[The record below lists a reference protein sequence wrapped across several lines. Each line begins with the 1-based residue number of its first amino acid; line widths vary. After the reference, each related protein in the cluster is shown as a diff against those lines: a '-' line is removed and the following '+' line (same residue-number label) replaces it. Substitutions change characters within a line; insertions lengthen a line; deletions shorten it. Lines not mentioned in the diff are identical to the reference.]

1 MKQRKRERTDMA
13 KFGEG
18 VSTRQLELARQFE
31 RASITT
37 YSQAVKA
44 FQRRDE
50 QQIEE
55 WKKQLQQKEGKQ

>member
-1 MKQRKRERTDMA
+1 MA